1 MLDSCLLVI
10 QVIFDMYTRSTF
22 KALSARQRHLKG
34 YSAFFLSKDNRFLKG
49 DKWWTQCIMLA
60 ATMFA
65 TTYSICSKRLSS
77 TPESSP
83 VKNGGGLRHHRC
95 VAYEM

>member
-1 MLDSCLLVI
+1 
-10 QVIFDMYTRSTF
+10 MYTKSTI
-22 KALSARQRHLKG
+22 KALSAGQLHLKG
-34 YSAFFLSKDNRFLKG
+34 YSAFFLSTDNRFLKG

-65 TTYSICSKRLSS
+65 TTYSICSKRVSS

-83 VKNGGGLRHHRC
+83 VKNGRGLCHHRS
-95 VAYEM
+95 VAYEEQEPQNGSFV